1 MTGNQP
7 VGLERFWVG
16 LFNRIHQHRP
26 DAQIPFNV
34 EQRLAHAGAPPAHFI
49 AQSKRIVIKAAQL
62 GDFLVYAKIVMFHLG
77 RGFQNRI
84 FLFLGCRHQ

>member
-7 VGLERFWVG
+7 MGLEGFWVG
-16 LFNRIHQHRP
+16 LLNRIHQHCP
-26 DAQIPFNV
+26 DAQIPFNI
-34 EQRLAHAGAPPAHFI
+34 EQRLAHAGASTAHFV

-62 GDFLVYAKIVMFHLG
+62 CDFLVCAKIVMFHLG

-84 FLFLGCRHQ
+84 FLFPGFRHQ